1 MKSDTQENKTPRNLL
16 QFNKAQNSLILYYVR
31 SGVFVVPKDSGVFV
45 VPKDLKLHGES
56 QDLKRLDGK
65 CKGIP
70 ILCIYDVCV
79 SFFFFFKRIHSEMV
93 K

>member
-31 SGVFVVPKDSGVFV
+31 SGVFV